1 MIKLI
6 VDSTCDLDETFIK
19 EYKIDVIPLQ
29 VLINGISYKDKLE
42 IELETLYE
50 HIRQGDDVKT
60 SLPSY
65 DDMFPLFE
73 NYAKTNQPFIFF
85 SFAKALSGTYNF
97 ASILVEE
104 LKTKYDTPM
113 AVIDLKNG
121 GLGST
126 LLIEEIV
133 RFTQK
138 NYNFDDVVN
147 FSENLTHH
155 MKHLIMLEDVSQL
168 RKGGRISAIAS
179 ALSTALTIRP
189 VLELVQGAI
198 KSYKRAIGSKRAL
211 KELVNYVEKHHLA
224 KDHTIGILRTAN
236 DDLFNNLYDSLKK
249 LGYTNIRVGTI
260 ASVMTAH
267 IGLDAVSICFIV

>member
-236 DDLFNNLYDSLKK
+236 DDLFNNLHDSLKK

-267 IGLDAVSICFIV
+267 IGLDAVSICFLT

>member
-19 EYKIDVIPLQ
+19 KHNIDVIPLQ

-42 IELETLYE
+42 IELETLYK
-50 HIRQGDDVKT
+50 HIRQGDDIKT

-147 FSENLTHH
+147 FSDNLTSH

-168 RKGGRISAIAS
+168 RKGGRDRKSTRLNSSHVRISYA
-179 ALSTALTIRP
+179 
-189 VLELVQGAI
+189 V
-198 KSYKRAIGSKRAL
+198 
-211 KELVNYVEKHHLA
+211 
-224 KDHTIGILRTAN
+224 
-236 DDLFNNLYDSLKK
+236 FCLKK
-249 LGYTNIRVGTI
+249 KTWRASRPLKPSSPRYWWQKQTWSLVKERLPNGVGIFFSWLNICGNGRGRFVLC
-260 ASVMTAH
+260 S
-267 IGLDAVSICFIV
+267 SQ

>member
-224 KDHTIGILRTAN
+224 KDHTIGILKTAN
-236 DDLFNNLYDSLKK
+236 DDLFNNLHDSLKK

-267 IGLDAVSICFIV
+267 IGLDAVSICFMV

>member
-224 KDHTIGILRTAN
+224 KDHTIGILKTAN
-236 DDLFNNLYDSLKK
+236 DDLFNNLHDSLKK

-267 IGLDAVSICFIV
+267 IGLDAVSICFLT

>member
-147 FSENLTHH
+147 FSDNLTNH

-236 DDLFNNLYDSLKK
+236 DDLFNNLHDSLKK

-267 IGLDAVSICFIV
+267 IGLDAVSICFLT